1 MSSNKHTTRRRTSS
15 LDDESQAM
23 LYDGLNLSQMTIA
36 FGIDHR
42 ILVEKLHGVPATGSR
57 NGTEIWTIA
66 TVAPYLV
73 KPVGD
78 IETYI
83 KKMQPNDLP
92 KALAK
97 EFWSAIKTRQEVEKA
112 SGDLWPT
119 ERVVGV
125 IGSLMKLLKMS
136 VRLLTDS
143 VDTQAELS
151 EAQRRTVK
159 QLGDS
164 MLERLYAE
172 VRDSFKPRKEG
183 ERELPVS
190 PDATAMSERLVDLLH
205 VKEKTFYAMLN
216 LAQVKPKVL
225 ERAVQLAKEEDDEL

>member
-1 MSSNKHTTRRRTSS
+1 MSSNQHTTRRRTSS
-15 LDDESQAM
+15 LDEASQAM
-23 LYDGLNLSQMTIA
+23 LYNGLNLSQLTIA

-57 NGTEIWTIA
+57 NGTETWTILA
-66 TVAPYLV
+66 AAPYLI

-78 IETYI
+78 IESYL

-92 KALAK
+92 KALSK

-125 IGSLMKLLKMS
+125 IGSLMKLMKMS

-143 VDTQAELS
+143 VDSQAELS
-151 EAQRRTVK
+151 EPQRRVVK
-159 QLGDS
+159 QMGDS

-172 VRDSFKPRKEG
+172 VRDSFKPKKEG

-190 PDATAMSERLVDLLH
+190 DEAQSMSERLVDLLH
-205 VKEKTFYAMLN
+205 LKDKTLYRLIA
-216 LAQVKPKVL
+216 LAQNDPTL
-225 ERAVQLAKEEDDEL
+225 LDRAVQLAKEEADEL